1 MAPQEN
7 PPPAP
12 EASSPPSSEEP
23 SSSPA
28 IPAEKYY
35 GTPTVFHN
43 AAIAVAI
50 LGPVALLLPGRTRG
64 AFNVQNAIL
73 SSSSFW
79 ALNQLAHDYTG
90 QSIIVRSNE
99 RWTRLFEGVASTL
112 DPLPSDRARRT
123 KALMEAER
131 VRREAAM
138 EEGERRKAEE
148 ARRERA
154 RAERGVIGRLWLGDE
169 EEGWQKRRLEKEKE
183 ALESGKSYW
192 DLIVEQMAEVWGS
205 KKEDEGCE
213 DKKKTE
219 GKPEEK
225 K

>member
-1 MAPQEN
+1 MAPREK
-7 PPPAP
+7 PPQAP
-12 EASSPPSSEEP
+12 EASSPLSSEEL
-23 SSSPA
+23 SSPA
-28 IPAEKYY
+28 TSAEKYN
-35 GTPTVFHN
+35 GTPPVFHN
-43 AAIAVAI
+43 TAIAVAI

-90 QSIIVRSNE
+90 QSIIVRTNE
-99 RWTRLFEGVASTL
+99 RWARLFQGVASTM

-131 VRREAAM
+131 VRREATM
-138 EEGERRKAEE
+138 EEGERRKVEE
-148 ARRERA
+148 ARREKA
-154 RAERGVIGRLWLGDE
+154 RAEKGVLGRLWLGDE
-169 EEGWQKRRLEKEKE
+169 EEGWQKRRLEKERE

-192 DLIVEQMAEVWGS
+192 DLIVEQMVEVWGS
-205 KKEDEGCE
+205 KKETEGGE
-213 DKKKTE
+213 DKKKPE
-219 GKPEEK
+219 VKPEEK